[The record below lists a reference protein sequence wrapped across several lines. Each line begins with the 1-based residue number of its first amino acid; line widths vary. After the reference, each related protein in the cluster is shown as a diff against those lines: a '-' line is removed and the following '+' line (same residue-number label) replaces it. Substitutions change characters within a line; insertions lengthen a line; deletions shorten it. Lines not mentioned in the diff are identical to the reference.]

1 MKNKQSITKPK
12 FLKIFGI
19 RLLVCLGAFSILAL
33 ISLKL
38 LDSYT
43 QNKRWDILNEQRNH
57 IEETVVKYC
66 AADLG
71 KMEYDRYMYA
81 VLLNFHAYAACDDNY
96 AELCIGDMKI
106 ATDRDTA
113 IVIIPDEGTNRSFVL
128 SIEDISYLD
137 PLDEYLDGK
146 ISYKNYSDRMI
157 KNNYDPLFDANWGM
171 AEYVG
176 DEYSYEVQTIYINY
190 EENTFIPGIVRVR
203 NDEGESY
210 KVDCTPMDTKGYEF
224 FELDGIYEDYRTLQI
239 FYRSDPDLTLD
250 DSDLLIISV
259 PGMTYTG
266 LTLEKYEEYYELDV
280 KSEIAK
286 PNPVW
291 MITYTYPVEK
301 SVFELAP
308 ISSALIIYVSLF
320 LALAISLLLAF
331 VKYQREKTIW
341 NIFLYR
347 TKTTEAMAHDLK
359 TPLAAIRAYAENIEA
374 SADDPAKIRDYSKN
388 ITDKVESMDQMITDI
403 LSLSKSES
411 RKTVVTAEPVSVQ
424 ALIKESLTA
433 FPDMKTE
440 ITGDDVTLKTDRK
453 LFKQALDN
461 LFSNCDRYGDKNVT
475 VIIGISPEALTITNS
490 TNMNYADVESLKQP
504 FVKGDNTR
512 GSKGSGLGLSIAD
525 NNLSILGYRLELTSE
540 KRTFTATVKFRA

>member
-1 MKNKQSITKPK
+1 MKSKQSITKPK

-66 AADLG
+66 AADPG
-71 KMEYDRYMYA
+71 RMEYDWYMYA

-137 PLDEYLDGK
+137 PLDEYMDGK
-146 ISYKNYSDRMI
+146 ISYKKLSDRMI
-157 KNNYDPLFDANWGM
+157 KNNYDPLFAATPGM

-239 FYRSDPDLTLD
+239 FYRADPDLTLD
-250 DSDLLIISV
+250 NSDLLIFSF
-259 PGMTYTG
+259 PDMTYTCF
-266 LTLEKYEEYYELDV
+266 TQEEYELMV
-280 KSEIAK
+280 KPEIADQK
-286 PNPVW
+286 FPW

-308 ISSALIIYVSLF
+308 ISSALIIYISLF

-374 SADDPAKIRDYSKN
+374 SADDPAKIREYSKN

-453 LFKQALDN
+453 LFKQAIDN

-512 GSKGSGLGLSIAD
+512 GSKGTGLGLSIAD
-525 NNLSILGYRLELTSE
+525 NNLNILGYRLGLTSE
-540 KRTFTATVKFRA
+540 KRTFTATVKFKA